1 MAAAQLPGNGRF
13 RGSEDDKFEFWAM
26 FTRLGDLLA
35 SSGQVEE
42 QTREHLGEAIKRNRE
57 LLDIKRIPL
66 LTRKRWLRQLRREV
80 EHIEGSGLD
89 NAKAQSLYEML
100 GRIQEKAEKYRD
112 E

>member
-1 MAAAQLPGNGRF
+1 MAEQLPGNGRF

-35 SSGQVEE
+35 ASDQVD
-42 QTREHLGEAIKRNRE
+42 APARE
-57 LLDIKRIPL
+57 LLGEVIKKNRQLLDTKRIPL

-80 EHIEGSGLD
+80 ERIENSGLD
-89 NAKAQSLYEML
+89 NTSAQSLYEML
-100 GRIQEKAEKYRD
+100 GRIQAKAERYRD